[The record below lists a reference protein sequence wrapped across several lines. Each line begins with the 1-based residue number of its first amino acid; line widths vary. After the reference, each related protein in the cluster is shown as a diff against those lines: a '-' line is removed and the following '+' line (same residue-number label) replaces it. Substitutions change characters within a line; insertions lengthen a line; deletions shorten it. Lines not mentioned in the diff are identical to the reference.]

1 MSKAIDRVFELAYK
15 KLEDAGI
22 SKDEEIFTVVV
33 PIKDGSG
40 VIIEK
45 DTNEDGKAD
54 FKINLVGDMVL
65 TEPLDVTFEDIL
77 GGR

>member
-1 MSKAIDRVFELAYK
+1 MSKAIDRVFEIAYK
-15 KLEDAGI
+15 KLEEAGI
-22 SKDEEIFTVVV
+22 SKDEEMFTVVV
-33 PIKDGSG
+33 PLKNGSG

-65 TEPLDVTFEDIL
+65 TEPVDVTFEDIL
-77 GGR
+77 KGV